1 MSPAADGRRVCPHL
15 LHEGP
20 ADRTHG
26 QPQPQGRALCQ
37 EQPRETTPGDQV
49 RQGGH
54 VRDAGR
60 GSLAAPSDLQR
71 EPHAGQRTRRVC
83 GNPGQPAVPV
93 LQPGVGGEGDPETLA
108 EHVGASG
115 RQGRHGEA
123 RQGVEGGGPRP
134 GPPLLLHLP
143 RRPSCLRVHALQS
156 NASSGRQGQA
166 DGDMMNSSG
175 RMCRRHASAANGAA
189 GGGGGGGGWRGER
202 WLLSPLCTKCKASTC
217 FKMGN
222 NPPKKQNKDNNNNN
236 SIPKQLQENVF
247 DCLYLQHCT
256 CDAYLY
262 DWTFLAM
269 SALLVERN

>member
-1 MSPAADGRRVCPHL
+1 MVDVFARIFCMRAQL
-15 LHEGP
+15 IGP
-20 ADRTHG
+20 MDS
-26 QPQPQGRALCQ
+26 PQPQGRALRQ

-60 GSLAAPSDLQR
+60 GSLAAPPDLQR
-71 EPHAGQRTRRVC
+71 EPHAGAANPTCLRKPWATCRPQCSSLEWEVKEIRRHLR
-83 GNPGQPAVPV
+83 NMSERA
-93 LQPGVGGEGDPETLA
+93 
-108 EHVGASG
+108 G
-115 RQGRHGEA
+115 REGRHGEA
-123 RQGVEGGGPRP
+123 RQGVEGCGPRP

-166 DGDMMNSSG
+166 DGDMMNPSG
-175 RMCRRHASAANGAA
+175 RMCRRHASAANGAGGG

-222 NPPKKQNKDNNNNN
+222 SPKKQ
-236 SIPKQLQENVF
+236 QQRQQQQQ
-247 DCLYLQHCT
+247 QHT
-256 CDAYLY
+256 KTIARK
-262 DWTFLAM
+262 FI
-269 SALLVERN
+269 